1 MGMAVMTGR
10 LIAVVDGQPRALDG
24 TDSQRGSPHGRLGHL
39 RPLSLTAS
47 GGNEQRRAPEGA
59 ALPAVG
65 SGP

>member
-24 TDSQRGSPHGRLGHL
+24 TDSQRGSPQGRLGHL